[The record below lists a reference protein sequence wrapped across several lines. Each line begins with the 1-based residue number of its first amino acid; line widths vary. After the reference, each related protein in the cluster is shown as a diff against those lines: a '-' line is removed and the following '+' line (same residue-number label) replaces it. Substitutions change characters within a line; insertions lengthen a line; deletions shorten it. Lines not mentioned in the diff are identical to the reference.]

1 MSEPEMEIQQVSLE
15 FTDCSFTPLPDVGPE
30 KGNIVGEKPGL
41 GTSQLQP
48 VQNDEKWVFSFYAV
62 YMCLHR

>member
-1 MSEPEMEIQQVSLE
+1 MIPHNCLIDSGRKMSEPEMEIQQVSLE
-15 FTDCSFTPLPDVGPE
+15 FTDCSFTLLPDVGPE

-48 VQNDEKWVFSFYAV
+48 VQNDEK
-62 YMCLHR
+62 